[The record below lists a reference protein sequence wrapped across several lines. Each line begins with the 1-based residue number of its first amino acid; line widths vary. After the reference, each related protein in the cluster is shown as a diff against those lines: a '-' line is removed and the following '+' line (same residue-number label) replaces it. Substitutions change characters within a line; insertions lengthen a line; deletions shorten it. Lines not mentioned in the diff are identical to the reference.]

1 MPYGTPAQLANL
13 RPRRPEQHRSYKRVL
28 AEARKASPET
38 MQTAIKCMRDPEASW
53 PARLKACEMILD
65 RAHGAPD
72 KLLQTDRE
80 NGAAG
85 TSALRIEIVDP
96 DRHQNEIDAI
106 DTPPPPD
113 PVGLVLDAPKEG
125 DNK

>member
-13 RPRRPEQHRSYKRVL
+13 RPWRPEQHRSYKRVL
-28 AEARKASPET
+28 AEARNASPEA
-38 MQTAIKCMRDPEASW
+38 MQTAIKCMRDPEAPW
-53 PARLKACEMILD
+53 PARLKACGIILD
-65 RAHGAPD
+65 RAHGVPD
-72 KLLQTDRE
+72 KLLRTDSE
-80 NGAAG
+80 YGAAG
-85 TSALRIEIVDP
+85 TSTLRIEIVDP
-96 DRHQNEIDAI
+96 DRQRSEIVTI

>member
-1 MPYGTPAQLANL
+1 
-13 RPRRPEQHRSYKRVL
+13 
-28 AEARKASPET
+28 
-38 MQTAIKCMRDPEASW
+38 MRDPEAPW

-65 RAHGAPD
+65 RAHDAPD

-80 NGAAG
+80 NAAAG
-85 TSALRIEIVDP
+85 TSTLRIEIIDP
-96 DRHQNEIDAI
+96 DRPPSEIDTI

-113 PVGLVLDAPKEG
+113 PVGLVVDAPKEG

>member
-13 RPRRPEQHRSYKRVL
+13 RPWRPEQHRSYKRVP

-38 MQTAIKCMRDPEASW
+38 MQTAIKRMRDPEAPW
-53 PARLKACEMILD
+53 PARLKACETILD
-65 RAHGAPD
+65 RTQGAPD
-72 KLLQTDRE
+72 KVLQTDRE

-85 TSALRIEIVDP
+85 TSTLRIEIVDP
-96 DRHQNEIDAI
+96 DCPPSEIDTI

-113 PVGLVLDAPKEG
+113 PVGLVVDAPKEG